1 MESIMSTIK
10 EQKIAKIKSKIK
22 ALLEKTVDNG
32 ATEAE
37 MLASLAKANEL
48 MAEHFITLHD
58 VNEAFVAE
66 KCISKSTPMVRS
78 RYDFTLYI
86 GQLGK
91 SFDCES
97 WWNTGSK
104 TVTFFGYEQ
113 DVDMCIYFYRLIA
126 RATFTAKD
134 EYIKSAE
141 CRTLL
146 AGLDCSIKSLSS
158 SFIKGFLFSV
168 TKKLQELYAQ
178 KQSNIPQSYGLIVVA
193 KEDAVKEQYNAL
205 DMKVRQVK
213 SNFQVADMMS
223 ATAGM
228 EAGEQFQL
236 TQGLNGDVSQP
247 TYIS

>member
-1 MESIMSTIK
+1 MSTIK

-37 MLASLAKANEL
+37 MLTSLAKANEL

-58 VNEAFVAE
+58 VNEEFVAE

-86 GQLGK
+86 GQLGE

-134 EYIKSAE
+134 EYIKSTE
-141 CRTLL
+141 CRALL
-146 AGLDCSIKSLSS
+146 AGLECSIKSLSS

-168 TKKLQELYAQ
+168 TKKLKELYAQ
-178 KQSNIPQSYGLIVVA
+178 KQSNIPQSYGLIVIA
-193 KEDAVKEQYNAL
+193 KDAAVQEQYKAL
-205 DMKVRQVK
+205 NLKIRHVEH
-213 SNFQVADMMS
+213 NFHVADMVS
-223 ATAGM
+223 ANAGL

-236 TQGLNGDVSQP
+236 TQALDGTIEQP